1 MGAFVLH
8 PAGPFSLLEARRFL
22 AAFAP
27 AGQVVGDEPEHLLL
41 AFAVDGADEVAAV
54 TVGQV
59 GAEVT
64 GEVVAA
70 SGGIDHHAVRGQVAR
85 ILSLDADAQPFAD
98 LLAADPALAARAA
111 ARPGLRPV
119 LFSSPYE
126 AAAWSVLSARLAAPA
141 AAALRRRVVEAADAG
156 LRHDGTD
163 LLPFP
168 APRRLLAADLGALPP
183 VRAERLRGIARAA
196 LEGALEPA
204 ALRDAAPE
212 DAIAGLQR
220 LAGIGPFYASLVL
233 IRGAGARDVLPA
245 GEPRIRR
252 ATAVAYAR
260 PQLASDD
267 DAFLAV
273 AERWRPWRSWVAFLL
288 RATA

>member
-1 MGAFVLH
+1 LEDFVLY

-22 AAFAP
+22 ASFAP
-27 AGQVVGDEPEHLLL
+27 AGQVVGDEPGRLLL

-54 TVGQV
+54 TVGQDTA
-59 GAEVT
+59 GVT
-64 GEVVAA
+64 GRVVAA
-70 SGGIDHHAVRGQVAR
+70 SGAIDHDAVRGQVAR
-85 ILSLDADAQPFAD
+85 ILSLDADAQPFVE
-98 LLAADPALAARAA
+98 LLAADAALASRAT

-141 AAALRRRVVEAADAG
+141 AAALRRRVVEAAGAG

-168 APRRLLAADLGALPP
+168 APRQLLDADLDAVPR

-212 DAIAGLQR
+212 DATAGLQQ
-220 LAGIGPFYASLVL
+220 LPGIGPFYATLIL

-252 ATAVAYAR
+252 ATAVAYGR
-260 PQLASDD
+260 PELASDVQ
-267 DAFLAV
+267 AFLAL
-273 AERWRPWRSWVAFLL
+273 AERWRPWRSWVAFVL